1 MNQKRQ
7 TPTLLRVLD
16 GLALIGIAGAIL
28 LVMSYAPI
36 ELTMGRVQKVFYFHV
51 AASWTGMLGFLVAT
65 VAAIAYLKTGAIKWD
80 TASLAGIEIGMVF
93 IGLGIVSGMI
103 WARPVWN
110 TWWTWD
116 PRLTTTL
123 IMELIYAAYLLLRS
137 GLDDPQRRAR
147 LSAVYAIVGFISVP
161 LTFVSI
167 RVFRTIH
174 PVLVGS
180 SDPTVGAFAMTPRMQ
195 AAFFSSLAAFTLLFI
210 ALYWHRY
217 LLGLKQNEVQ
227 QKRMEIESGGEA

>member
-1 MNQKRQ
+1 MKPHR
-7 TPTLLRVLD
+7 TPSLLLLLD
-16 GLALIGIAGAIL
+16 ALSFLSIAAAFL
-28 LVMSYAPI
+28 LVMLYAPV
-36 ELTMGRVQKVFYFHV
+36 EMTMGQVQKVFYFHV
-51 AASWTGMLGFLVAT
+51 AATWTGMLGFLVAT
-65 VAAIAYLKTGAIKWD
+65 ISAIAYLKTGALKWD
-80 TASLAGIEIGMVF
+80 VASMAGVEIGMVF
-93 IGLGIVSGMI
+93 LSLGIISGSI
-103 WARPVWN
+103 WARPIWN

-137 GLDDPQRRAR
+137 GLDEPQRRAR
-147 LSAVYAIVGFISVP
+147 LSAVYAIVGFVSVP
-161 LTFVSI
+161 LTFISI

-180 SDPTVGAFAMTPRMQ
+180 SDPSAGAFAMSPRMQ

-217 LLGLKQNEVQ
+217 RLGAAQNENQ
-227 QKRMEIESGGEA
+227 QKRMEIDNRGMA

>member
-1 MNQKRQ
+1 MKQKQQ
-7 TPTLLRVLD
+7 TPILLRLID
-16 GLALIGIAGAIL
+16 SLALVAIAGAFL
-28 LVMSYAPI
+28 LVLTYAPI

-65 VAAIAYLKTGAIKWD
+65 VAAIAYLKTGELKWD
-80 TASLAGIEIGMVF
+80 TASLAGVEIGMVF
-93 IGLGIVSGMI
+93 IGMGIVSGMI

-161 LTFVSI
+161 LTFISI
-167 RVFRTIH
+167 RIFRTIH

-195 AAFFSSLAAFTLLFI
+195 AAFFSSLGAFTLLFI

-217 LLGLKQNEVQ
+217 RLGLKENAVL
-227 QKRMEIESGGEA
+227 QKRMEVESGGEV

>member
-1 MNQKRQ
+1 MKQKQ
-7 TPTLLRVLD
+7 HTPILLRLID
-16 GLALIGIAGAIL
+16 GLALIAITGAFL
-28 LVMSYAPI
+28 LVLTYAPI
-36 ELTMGRVQKVFYFHV
+36 ELTMGSVQKVFYFHV

-65 VAAIAYLKTGAIKWD
+65 VAAIAYLKTGALKWD
-80 TASLAGIEIGMVF
+80 TASLAGVEIGMVF
-93 IGLGIVSGMI
+93 IGMGIVSGMI

-161 LTFVSI
+161 LTFISI
-167 RVFRTIH
+167 RIFRTIH

-195 AAFFSSLAAFTLLFI
+195 AAFFSSLGAFTLLFI

-217 LLGLKQNEVQ
+217 RLGLKENAVL
-227 QKRMEIESGGEA
+227 QKRMEIESGGEV

>member
-1 MNQKRQ
+1 MKSHH
-7 TPTLLRVLD
+7 TPPLLRLID
-16 GLALIGIAGAIL
+16 LLALVAITAAFL
-28 LVMSYAPI
+28 LVILYAPV
-36 ELTMGRVQKVFYFHV
+36 ELTMGSVQMVFYFHV

-65 VAAIAYLKTGAIKWD
+65 VAAIAYLKNSNLKWD
-80 TASLAGIEIGMVF
+80 IASLAGIEIGMVF
-93 IGLGIVSGMI
+93 IALGIVSGSI

-123 IMELIYAAYLLLRS
+123 IMELVYAAYLLLRS
-137 GLDDPQRRAR
+137 GLDEPRRRAR
-147 LSAVYAIVGFISVP
+147 LAAVYAIVGFASVP
-161 LTFVSI
+161 LTFISI

-180 SDPTVGAFAMTPRMQ
+180 SDPSAGTFAMSARMQ
-195 AAFFSSLAAFTLLFI
+195 VAFFSSLAAFTTLFI

-217 LLGLKQNEVQ
+217 RLGKAQNEVER
-227 QKRMEIESGGEA
+227 KRLEFEAGGEA